1 MALALRGVTR
11 LKRELDGLCS
21 LPNGTAKE
29 LSYSKSGESWNVLQ
43 LGSDAG
49 WLSLMEVVLS
59 IEGSVDFYCIYQ

>member
-21 LPNGTAKE
+21 LSNGTAKE
-29 LSYSKSGESWNVLQ
+29 LSYSNGESWNVLQ